1 MSLVLRRTA
10 LFVFIVL
17 VWALIA
23 AAVAHA
29 STREIVPMEGYAP
42 GTIVVKT
49 TERKLYFVLDGS
61 RAMRFP
67 VGVGKEGQTWT
78 GTARVSGKYVRP
90 AWAPPDD
97 IRRENPALPEV
108 IKGGAKDN
116 PMGAAA
122 LTLDGGDY
130 AIHGTNRPESIG
142 HFVSHGCIRMH
153 NEDIRA
159 LYRLVTIGTRVVV
172 LQ

>member
-1 MSLVLRRTA
+1 
-10 LFVFIVL
+10 
-17 VWALIA
+17 
-23 AAVAHA
+23 
-29 STREIVPMEGYAP
+29 
-42 GTIVVKT
+42 
-49 TERKLYFVLDGS
+49 
-61 RAMRFP
+61 
-67 VGVGKEGQTWT
+67 
-78 GTARVSGKYVRP
+78 VRP
-90 AWAPPDD
+90 AWAPPED